1 MKYFL
6 VTLAL
11 IAAIAGT
18 ASAQNTPAGKKKIAI
33 TKITAGAALS
43 TRMQQQGSGLS
54 LQSVIESLDPQILDR
69 IQSTKRFEVLERTD
83 AGALAQEAAASGRV
97 FAFNGADYVLTVS
110 VDNFQDAVET
120 RAFSGTGKSFT
131 KRTIVLSAVAKI
143 SEVQTQKV
151 LTTTNF
157 EVTKSG
163 VGENSKS
170 TVAANGNTSDTLLTE
185 ATRDMSQRIADRVVD
200 SIFPARIIGRRDKI
214 VTINRNDTSPI
225 AVGQTWEVF
234 TLGQELTDPDTG
246 EKSREEVLV
255 GTIRVTRVTPQNS
268 QAEVLEDNGVDVGAV
283 IRPKQ

>member
-1 MKYFL
+1 
-6 VTLAL
+6 
-11 IAAIAGT
+11 
-18 ASAQNTPAGKKKIAI
+18 
-33 TKITAGAALS
+33 
-43 TRMQQQGSGLS
+43 
-54 LQSVIESLDPQILDR
+54 
-69 IQSTKRFEVLERTD
+69 
-83 AGALAQEAAASGRV
+83 
-97 FAFNGADYVLTVS
+97 
-110 VDNFQDAVET
+110 
-120 RAFSGTGKSFT
+120 
-131 KRTIVLSAVAKI
+131 
-143 SEVQTQKV
+143 
-151 LTTTNF
+151 
-157 EVTKSG
+157 
-163 VGENSKS
+163 
-170 TVAANGNTSDTLLTE
+170 VAANGNTSDTLLTE

>member
-1 MKYFL
+1 MKHLLF
-6 VTLAL
+6 TFAL
-11 IAAIAGT
+11 IAAIAG
-18 ASAQNTPAGKKKIAI
+18 AVSAQTAPVGKKKIAI
-33 TKITAGAALS
+33 TKIAASTALKA
-43 TRMQQQGSGLS
+43 RMQQQGSELT

-83 AGALAQEAAASGRV
+83 AAALAQEAAASGRV
-97 FAFNGADYVLTVS
+97 FAFNGADYVLTVN

-120 RAFSGTGKSFT
+120 RTFNGTGKSFT
-131 KRTIVLSAVAKI
+131 KRTIVLSAIAKI
-143 SEVQTQKV
+143 SEVQTQKI

-170 TVAANGNTSDTLLTE
+170 TVAATGTTSDTLLTD

-255 GTIRVTRVTPQNS
+255 GTVRVTRVTPQNS

-283 IRPKQ
+283 IRLKQ

>member
-1 MKYFL
+1 
-6 VTLAL
+6 
-11 IAAIAGT
+11 
-18 ASAQNTPAGKKKIAI
+18 
-33 TKITAGAALS
+33 
-43 TRMQQQGSGLS
+43 MQQQGSGLS

-110 VDNFQDAVET
+110 IDNFQDAVET
-120 RAFSGTGKSFT
+120 RSFNGTGKSFT
-131 KRTIVLSAVAKI
+131 KRTIVLSAIAKI

>member
-11 IAAIAGT
+11 IAAITGM
-18 ASAQNTPAGKKKIAI
+18 ASAQTAPVGKKKIAI

-43 TRMQQQGSGLS
+43 ARMQQQGSALS

-83 AGALAQEAAASGRV
+83 AGALAQEAAASGQV

-110 VDNFQDAVET
+110 VDNFQDASET
-120 RAFSGTGKSFT
+120 RNFSGTGQSFSR
-131 KRTIVLSAVAKI
+131 RTIILSAIAKI
-143 SEVQTQKV
+143 SEVKSQKV

-163 VGENSKS
+163 AGENSKA
-170 TVAANGNTSDTLLTE
+170 TVAASGNTSDTLLTE
-185 ATRDMSQRIADRVVD
+185 VTRDMSQKIADRVVD
-200 SIFPARIIGRRDKI
+200 SIFPARIIGKRDKI

-225 AVGQTWEVF
+225 AIGQTWEVF

-283 IRPKQ
+283 IRLKQ

>member
-110 VDNFQDAVET
+110 IDNFQDAVET
-120 RAFSGTGKSFT
+120 RSFNGTGKSFT
-131 KRTIVLSAVAKI
+131 KRTIVLSAIAKI

>member
-11 IAAIAGT
+11 FAAIAGT

-110 VDNFQDAVET
+110 IDNFQDAVET
-120 RAFSGTGKSFT
+120 RSC
-131 KRTIVLSAVAKI
+131 
-143 SEVQTQKV
+143 
-151 LTTTNF
+151 
-157 EVTKSG
+157 
-163 VGENSKS
+163 
-170 TVAANGNTSDTLLTE
+170 
-185 ATRDMSQRIADRVVD
+185 
-200 SIFPARIIGRRDKI
+200 
-214 VTINRNDTSPI
+214 
-225 AVGQTWEVF
+225 
-234 TLGQELTDPDTG
+234 
-246 EKSREEVLV
+246 
-255 GTIRVTRVTPQNS
+255 
-268 QAEVLEDNGVDVGAV
+268 
-283 IRPKQ
+283 